1 MEHLVFLSHNS
12 KDHAIANAL
21 CHYLEDAGIRC
32 WIAPRDVDSTDWADS
47 IMDGLRRSDI
57 FVVIISK
64 NSIESPEVAK
74 EVTEATRSCE
84 YILPFKIDEEMLNPR
99 LQYHL
104 GPCHWMDA
112 ISPPLEKHIQEL
124 IDRIHHLNDTDM
136 IYVNREC
143 RRLVSNTVLPKS
155 YFVGRSQEI
164 LDIHTLLQQDHVLF
178 LQGMGGIG
186 KSELAKGYAK
196 AYADEYDTVIFAHY
210 EDSILNMV
218 CSEDIKILN
227 FSRNMSYGEEAE
239 SAEAYFSRKMDVL
252 QDLMNTRCLLIV
264 DNFDTEE
271 DPDLEKLTGLPC
283 HILITTR
290 VENFDYATLPVGP
303 ISSFDTVRNLFVKH
317 YGGRIPPKDLPFVD
331 DILRLIG
338 GHTITVELI
347 AKQMMASHVPVKK
360 MLSILQEQGIQTQLR
375 EKVRYDGHA
384 AAQSAFG
391 YIKELFHFA
400 ALSQDEIYILRNMCM
415 VPPRGLDFSLFSE
428 ILELEDFDTVNSL
441 LRKSWLMTDEE
452 TGYLMM
458 HPIICDVVK
467 AELKPDNVSCQEYVL
482 GVWRAMAGAWH
493 MDRDTRA
500 ERWPLVDHLMRCFP
514 TPTPALARPYASFVN
529 IAWICGQ
536 YTQSIA
542 AAQAY
547 YDYILKTFG
556 PNTFEAGTAARSYAA
571 AYHNG
576 GNDDAAEPYYRLS
589 LEHQRNAPN
598 KTHKEMG
605 IILNRVGRCAR
616 RNGDFEEAKAL
627 LDESL
632 DALLYQHSIDP
643 EDTMG
648 GDPLHNCIANT
659 YVELERLYMA
669 MGAYTDALDYCQKAY
684 DQFYTWKNKEI
695 VSSGYCLSDF
705 GKCHTALGNYQKA
718 EQYLLRAIALFE
730 ELIGSTHVDAVY
742 AREALGDNYLA
753 RGDRENAKTYF
764 TQLELELEKD
774 FGENSPLVQRIRQ
787 KAEAI

>member
-1 MEHLVFLSHNS
+1 MDHLVFLSHNS

-21 CHYLEDAGIRC
+21 CHYLEEAGIRC
-32 WIAPRDVDSTDWADS
+32 WIAPRDIHHTDWADS
-47 IMDGLRRSDI
+47 IMEGLKQADI
-57 FVVIISK
+57 FVVIVSK

-84 YILPFKIDEEMLNPR
+84 YILPFKIDEEILNPR

-112 ISPPLEKHIQEL
+112 VTPPLEAHIQEL
-124 IDRIHHLNDTDM
+124 IDRIQHLNETDA

-143 RRLVSNTVLPKS
+143 RKLCSNVGLPKS
-155 YFVGRSQEI
+155 YFAGREQEI
-164 LDIHTLLQQDHVLF
+164 DEIHELLQQEHVLF

-196 AYADEYDTVIFAHY
+196 AYSSDYDTVIFAHY

-218 CSEDIKILN
+218 CSEDIKIHN

-239 SAEAYFSRKMDVL
+239 TADAYFMRKMDVL
-252 QDLMNTRCLLIV
+252 QDLMNERCLLIV
-264 DNFDTEE
+264 DNFDTED
-271 DPDLEKLTGLPC
+271 DPDLEKLTNLPC
-283 HILITTR
+283 HILITSR
-290 VENFDYATLPVGP
+290 VENWDYPVLPIGP
-303 ISSFDTVRNLFVKH
+303 IGSFDTLRSLFVKH
-317 YGGRIPPKDLPFVD
+317 YGGRIPPKDLPYVD
-331 DILRLIG
+331 EMLRLIG

-347 AKQMMASHVPVKK
+347 AKQMMASHVNAKK
-360 MLSILQEQGIQTQLR
+360 MLSLLQERGIQTQLK

-391 YIKELFHFA
+391 YIKDLFRLA
-400 ALSQDEIYILRNMCM
+400 ALSEEEIYILRNMCM

-428 ILELEDFDTVNSL
+428 ILELEDFDTINSL

-452 TGYLMM
+452 SGYLMM
-458 HPIICDVVK
+458 HPIICDVAK
-467 AELKPDNVSCQEYVL
+467 AELKPDNVSCQEYIW
-482 GVWRAMAGAWH
+482 GVWRVTVNAWH
-493 MDRDTRA
+493 MDKETRA
-500 ERWPLVDHLMRCFP
+500 ERWPLVDHLMRFHP
-514 TPTPALARPYASFVN
+514 TPTPALSRPYASFVN

-536 YTQSIA
+536 YTQSVA
-542 AAQAY
+542 AAKAY
-547 YDYILKTFG
+547 YDYIIKTFG
-556 PNTFEAGTAARSYAA
+556 PNTFEAGLAARSFAA

-576 GNDDAAEPYYRLS
+576 GDDESAEPYYRLS

-598 KTHKEMG
+598 KTYKELG
-605 IILNRVGRCAR
+605 IILHRVGRCAR
-616 RNGDFEEAKAL
+616 KNGDLEEAKAL
-627 LDESL
+627 LDESMES
-632 DALLYQHSIDP
+632 LLYQYSIDP
-643 EDTMG
+643 EDSLA

-659 YVELERLYMA
+659 YVEQARLYMA
-669 MGAYTDALDYCQKAY
+669 MEDYDTALTYCQKAY
-684 DQFYTWKNKEI
+684 DQFYSWKDKEI

-705 GKCHTALGNYQKA
+705 GKCYTALGDYQKA
-718 EQYLLRAIALFE
+718 EHYLQRAVDLFE
-730 ELIGSTHVDAVY
+730 ELVGSTHVDAVY

-753 RGDRENAKTYF
+753 MGSLEKAKAYF

-787 KAEAI
+787 KAEEI

>member
-1 MEHLVFLSHNS
+1 MEHLVFLSHSS
-12 KDHAIANAL
+12 KDHTVANAL
-21 CHYLEDAGIRC
+21 CHYLEEAGIRC
-32 WIAPRDVDSTDWADS
+32 WIAPRDIHHTDWADS
-47 IMDGLRRSDI
+47 IMEGLKLADI
-57 FVVIISK
+57 FVVIVSK

-112 ISPPLEKHIQEL
+112 MSPPLEKHIQEL

-136 IYVNREC
+136 VFVNREC
-143 RRLVSNTVLPKS
+143 RKLVSNVPTVKDS
-155 YFVGRSQEI
+155 FTGREWEI
-164 LDIHTLLQQDHVLF
+164 EEIHDALQQEHVLF
-178 LQGMGGIG
+178 LQGMGGMG

-196 AYADEYDTVIFAHY
+196 AYAQDYDTVIFANY
-210 EDSILNMV
+210 TDSILNMV
-218 CSEDIKILN
+218 CSEDIKIRN
-227 FSRNMSYGEEAE
+227 FSRNLSYGEEAE
-239 SAEAYFSRKMDVL
+239 SAEAFFIRKMDAL
-252 QDLMNTRCLLIV
+252 QDLMDSRVLLIV
-264 DNFDTEE
+264 DNFDVEE
-271 DPDLEKLTGLPC
+271 DPYLEELTRLPC
-283 HILITTR
+283 HILITSR
-290 VENFDYATLPVGP
+290 VENWDYPILPVGP
-303 ISSFDTVRNLFVKH
+303 IRDFDIVRNLFVTH
-317 YGGRIPPKDLPFVD
+317 YSHRIPPKDMPCIDEMLKLV
-331 DILRLIG
+331 G
-338 GHTITVELI
+338 CHTITVELL
-347 AKQMMASHVPVKK
+347 AKQMWSSHRTATQ
-360 MLSILQEQGIQTQLR
+360 MLNLLKNQGIQTQLKD
-375 EKVRYDGHA
+375 KVSYGSARS
-384 AAQSAFG
+384 QSAFG
-391 YIKELFHFA
+391 YIKDLFRFA
-400 ALSQDEIYILRNMCM
+400 VLSEDETYILKNMCM
-415 VPPRGLDFSLFSE
+415 VPPRGLDFSLFGE
-428 ILELEDFDTVNSL
+428 ILELEDFNAINSL

-467 AELKPDNVSCQEYVL
+467 AELKPDNASCQEYIW
-482 GVWRAMAGAWH
+482 GVWRVTVNAWH
-493 MDRDTRA
+493 MDKETRA
-500 ERWPLVDHLMRCFP
+500 ERWPLVDHIMRFHP
-514 TPTPALARPYASFVN
+514 TPIPALSRPYASFVN

-547 YDYILKTFG
+547 YDYIIKTFG
-556 PNTFEAGTAARSYAA
+556 PNTFEAGMAARAYAA

-598 KTHKEMG
+598 KTYKEMG

-616 RNGDFEEAKAL
+616 RNGDYGEAKSL

-632 DALLYQHSIDP
+632 EALLYQYSIDP
-643 EDTMG
+643 EDTLA

-669 MGAYTDALDYCQKAY
+669 MGEYEVALAYCQKAY
-684 DQFYTWKNKEI
+684 DQFYTWKGKEI

-705 GKCHTALGNYQKA
+705 GKCYTALGDYQKA
-718 EQYLLRAIALFE
+718 EHYLQRATDLFE
-730 ELIGSTHVDAVY
+730 ELVGTTHVDAVY

-753 RGDRENAKTYF
+753 MGDTGKAKAYF

-774 FGENSPLVQRIRQ
+774 YGENSPLVQRIRQ
-787 KAEAI
+787 KAEVI

>member
-12 KDHAIANAL
+12 KDHAVANAL
-21 CHYLEDAGIRC
+21 CHYLEEAGIRC
-32 WIAPRDVDSTDWADS
+32 WIAPRDIHHTDWADS
-47 IMDGLRRSDI
+47 IMEGLKQADI
-57 FVVIISK
+57 FVVIVSK

-84 YILPFKIDEEMLNPR
+84 YILPFKIDDEMLNPR

-124 IDRIHHLNDTDM
+124 IDRIHHLNDADM
-136 IYVNREC
+136 IYINREC
-143 RRLVSNTVLPKS
+143 RKLVSNTVLPKNH
-155 YFVGRSQEI
+155 FVGREQEI
-164 LDIHTLLQQDHVLF
+164 RQIHDMLQQNHVLF

-196 AYADEYDTVIFAHY
+196 AYIHDYDIVIFAHY
-210 EDSILNMV
+210 EDNILNMV

-239 SAEAYFSRKMDVL
+239 TAEAYFVRKMEAL
-252 QDLMNTRCLLIV
+252 QDLLDERCLLIV

-283 HILITTR
+283 HILITSR
-290 VENFDYATLPVGP
+290 VENWDYPVLPVGP
-303 ISSFDTVRNLFVKH
+303 IDNFDTLRNLFVKH
-317 YGGRIPPKDLPFVD
+317 YGGRILTKDLPFVD

-347 AKQMMASHVPVKK
+347 AKQMMASHIPAKK
-360 MLSILQEQGIQTQLR
+360 MLNLLQERGIHTQLR

-384 AAQSAFG
+384 AVQSAFG
-391 YIKELFHFA
+391 YIKDLFRFA
-400 ALSQDEIYILRNMCM
+400 SLSEDEIYILRNMCM

-428 ILELEDFDTVNSL
+428 ILDLEDFDAVNSL
-441 LRKSWLMTDEE
+441 LRKSWLMTDAES
-452 TGYLMM
+452 GHLMM

-467 AELKPDNVSCQEYVL
+467 AELNPDNMSCQEYIL
-482 GVWRAMAGAWH
+482 GVWRVSANAWN
-493 MDRDTRA
+493 MDKETRA
-500 ERWPLVDHLMRCFP
+500 ERWPLVDHILRFHP
-514 TPTPALARPYASFVN
+514 TPIPALSRPYASFVN

-547 YDYILKTFG
+547 YDYIIKAFG
-556 PNTFEAGTAARSYAA
+556 PNTFEAGIAARSYAA

-598 KTHKEMG
+598 KTYKEMG

-616 RNGDFEEAKAL
+616 KNGDYAEAKAL

-632 DALLYQHSIDP
+632 EALLYQHSIDP
-643 EDTMG
+643 EDTLA

-669 MGAYTDALDYCQKAY
+669 IGEYEAALEYCQKAY

-705 GKCHTALGNYQKA
+705 GKCYTALGDYQKA
-718 EQYLLRAIALFE
+718 EQYLQRAVELFE
-730 ELIGSTHVDAVY
+730 KLIGSTHVDAVY

-753 RGDRENAKTYF
+753 EGNSEKAKAYF
-764 TQLELELEKD
+764 TQLEVELEKD
-774 FGENSPLVQRIRQ
+774 YGENSPLVQRIRQ
-787 KAEAI
+787 KAEVI

>member
-1 MEHLVFLSHNS
+1 MDHLVFLSHNS
-12 KDHAIANAL
+12 KDHAVANAL
-21 CHYLEDAGIRC
+21 CHYLEEAGIRC
-32 WIAPRDVDSTDWADS
+32 WIAPRDIHHTDWADS
-47 IMDGLRRSDI
+47 IMEGLKQADI
-57 FVVIISK
+57 FVVIVSR
-64 NSIESPEVAK
+64 NSIESPEVTK

-84 YILPFKIDEEMLNPR
+84 YILPFKIDDEMLNPR

-112 ISPPLEKHIQEL
+112 VTPPLEAHIQEL
-124 IDRIHHLNDTDM
+124 IDRIQHLNETDM
-136 IYVNREC
+136 IYINREC
-143 RRLVSNTVLPKS
+143 RKLCSNVVLPKS
-155 YFVGRSQEI
+155 YFAGREQEI
-164 LDIHTLLQQDHVLF
+164 NEIREMLQQEHVLF

-196 AYADEYDTVIFAHY
+196 DHADAYDTVIFAHY

-218 CSEDIKILN
+218 CSDDIKILN

-239 SAEAYFSRKMDVL
+239 TAEAYFVRKMAVL
-252 QDLMNTRCLLIV
+252 QELMNERCLLIV
-264 DNFDTEE
+264 DNFDTDE
-271 DPDLEKLTGLPC
+271 DPNLEKLTSLPC
-283 HILITTR
+283 HILITSR
-290 VENFDYATLPVGP
+290 VENFDYATLSVGP
-303 ISSFDTVRNLFVKH
+303 IGSFETIRNLFVKH
-317 YGGRIPPKDLPFVD
+317 YGGRIPPKDLPYVD
-331 DILRLIG
+331 EILRLIG

-347 AKQMMASHVPVKK
+347 AKQMMASHVPAQK
-360 MLSILQEQGIQTQLR
+360 MLRLLQERGIQTQLR

-391 YIKELFHFA
+391 YIKDLFRLA
-400 ALSQDEIYILRNMCM
+400 ALSEEETHILRNMCI

-441 LRKSWLMTDEE
+441 LRKSWLMTNEE

-467 AELKPDNVSCQEYVL
+467 AELKPDNVSCERYIR
-482 GVWRAMAGAWH
+482 GVWTATVNAWH
-493 MDRDTRA
+493 MDKETRA
-500 ERWPLVDHLMRCFP
+500 ERWPLVDHILRFHA
-514 TPTPALARPYASFVN
+514 TPTPVLSRQYAAFVN

-536 YTQSIA
+536 YTQSVT

-547 YDYILKTFG
+547 YDYIIKTFG
-556 PNTFEAGTAARSYAA
+556 PNTFEAGTAARAYAA

-598 KTHKEMG
+598 KTYKEIG

-616 RNGDFEEAKAL
+616 RNGNYEEAKAL

-632 DALLYQHSIDP
+632 EALLYQYSIDP
-643 EDTMG
+643 EDTLA

-669 MGAYTDALDYCQKAY
+669 MGKYETALEYCQKAY
-684 DQFYTWKNKEI
+684 DQFYTWKDKEI

-705 GKCHTALGNYQKA
+705 GKCYTALGNYQKA
-718 EQYLLRAIALFE
+718 EYYLQRAVDLFD
-730 ELIGSTHVDAVY
+730 ELIGTTHVDAVY

-753 RGDRENAKTYF
+753 MGDAEKAKAYF

-774 FGENSPLVQRIRQ
+774 YGENSPLVQRIRQ